1 MINPINFG
9 ARFAYLKALEEHW
22 LTVLTNLKENTFE
35 VYRRCWKAQP
45 NTTALQNLDLLNA
58 AVRRGDGEEFE
69 AVAEALQQWANRY
82 RFLDPWLQDAGI
94 QTMYGWFLGENAGK
108 WRYFPEELEIPRLQ
122 LPNFGYWIPSYSSWT
137 EFKRIIE
144 SMVRLKLLEYR
155 ATVSTLWGQ
164 QKPKLPEHAAW
175 TVRWQLGKSPAGIR
189 NWHRH
194 MTGETISVTS
204 VQLAVHAF
212 AKSAGITLRTS
223 KAGPRTKKI

>member
-1 MINPINFG
+1 MLRCDG
-9 ARFAYLKALEEHW
+9 V
-22 LTVLTNLKENTFE
+22 TVRSSK
-35 VYRRCWKAQP
+35 P
-45 NTTALQNLDLLNA
+45 
-58 AVRRGDGEEFE
+58 
-69 AVAEALQQWANRY
+69 VAEALQQWADKY

-94 QTMYGWFLGENAGK
+94 QTMYRWFLGENAGK

-175 TVRWQLGKSPAGIR
+175 TVRWQLGKSPEGIR

-194 MTGETISVTS
+194 MTGETNLDDQCSTGRSRLRRVGWYNAS
-204 VQLAVHAF
+204 E
-212 AKSAGITLRTS
+212 AKSWPSDKENISCTGAIGAYI
-223 KAGPRTKKI
+223 